1 MHFSWQ
7 RFHQFIISLGL
18 IIILLIESLG
28 FFKVKENSNEE
39 SELIVN
45 NNDNIDNAKTFKVAI
60 KGAVTNPGLY
70 EAENETVIND
80 LLTKAVLNNDAYLDN
95 INLSKKVSPEMTIYV
110 FTKKEFS
117 NINNND
123 MDICYINSFD
133 MSKCLKAG
141 YSLIVTD
148 KFKIENENNS
158 LININ
163 KATIN
168 ELVTLPGIGEAKA
181 KAIISY
187 RENYGLFKSIED
199 LKKVKGI
206 GDTIFDNIKNYIA
219 I

>member
-1 MHFSWQ
+1 
-7 RFHQFIISLGL
+7 
-18 IIILLIESLG
+18 
-28 FFKVKENSNEE
+28 
-39 SELIVN
+39 
-45 NNDNIDNAKTFKVAI
+45 
-60 KGAVTNPGLY
+60 
-70 EAENETVIND
+70 
-80 LLTKAVLNNDAYLDN
+80 
-95 INLSKKVSPEMTIYV
+95 MTIYV